1 MDISID
7 TLATMQIYGYVI
19 ATGFC
24 TLMLYGYIYHL
35 YSSEKKGTR
44 NYEKYANI
52 ALDDEITST
61 PLETTSPWD
70 KKKNKGE
77 KKHV

>member
-1 MDISID
+1 MDIETIQS
-7 TLATMQIYGYVI
+7 LQAYGYVI
-19 ATGFC
+19 ATGLC
-24 TLMLYGYIYHL
+24 SLLLYGYIYHL

-52 ALDDEITST
+52 ALDDELDSV

-70 KKKNKGE
+70 KKE
-77 KKHV
+77 K